1 MKKYPPIIPQMPH
14 MLHGGDYN
22 PDQWRAMKD
31 TIWKED
37 MRLAKLAGCNAMSIG
52 IFSWVALEPEE
63 GRYDFSWMDEVMD
76 MLAENGM
83 VAVLATPS
91 GARPAW
97 MSQKYPEV
105 LRVQENRVRNLHG
118 GRHNHCL
125 TSPVY
130 REKVTAINT
139 ALAQRYKDHPALGM
153 WHVSNEYGG
162 ECHCPLCQERFRAYL
177 QKKYGT
183 LDALNQA
190 YWSAFW
196 SKTYTDWS
204 QLESPSSHGERS
216 MHALVLDWKRFT
228 TEQFVDFMNCETAPL
243 RAITPDKKITTNLM
257 GTYPGINYFRLGD
270 AMDVASWDCYPLWRN
285 NMDDALVASRHGFL
299 HDLCR
304 GIKDGRPYMMME
316 SSPSATN
323 WQPVCK
329 LRRPGGHKLYSL
341 QAIAHGSDTVQYFQF
356 RKSRG
361 SFEKFHGAVVDH
373 EGSEN
378 TRVFREVASVGEALK
393 KLDDVRGTIVP
404 ADVAVV
410 YDWENRWAID
420 ESKGMLQENNYEETV
435 VSHYRAFWKRGI
447 ACDIIDET
455 KDLSRYKV
463 VVAPMLYMLRAGMAE
478 KVEAFVKAGGT
489 FVASYM
495 TGYVDDTDLCFLGG
509 FPGPL
514 KETLGIWCEEIDALY
529 PDERNAL
536 TYQGKRYEV
545 RDLCE
550 IVHLRGAE
558 SLGSYEEDFYAG
570 MPAVTVNHYGAGK
583 AYFIAAR
590 TEQAFLDDFYR
601 AIEAES
607 ALTPVLDCEL
617 PEGCSATRRT
627 DGETDTIFVM
637 NFSPIGRMLDIGEGG
652 TDLET
657 GKELSG
663 IIELPARGVRIFARK
678 K

>member
-1 MKKYPPIIPQMPH
+1 
-14 MLHGGDYN
+14 
-22 PDQWRAMKD
+22 
-31 TIWKED
+31 
-37 MRLAKLAGCNAMSIG
+37 
-52 IFSWVALEPEE
+52 
-63 GRYDFSWMDEVMD
+63 
-76 MLAENGM
+76 
-83 VAVLATPS
+83 
-91 GARPAW
+91 
-97 MSQKYPEV
+97 
-105 LRVQENRVRNLHG
+105 
-118 GRHNHCL
+118 
-125 TSPVY
+125 
-130 REKVTAINT
+130 
-139 ALAQRYKDHPALGM
+139 
-153 WHVSNEYGG
+153 
-162 ECHCPLCQERFRAYL
+162 
-177 QKKYGT
+177 
-183 LDALNQA
+183 
-190 YWSAFW
+190 
-196 SKTYTDWS
+196 
-204 QLESPSSHGERS
+204 
-216 MHALVLDWKRFT
+216 
-228 TEQFVDFMNCETAPL
+228 
-243 RAITPDKKITTNLM
+243 
-257 GTYPGINYFRLGD
+257 
-270 AMDVASWDCYPLWRN
+270 
-285 NMDDALVASRHGFL
+285 
-299 HDLCR
+299 
-304 GIKDGRPYMMME
+304 
-316 SSPSATN
+316 
-323 WQPVCK
+323 
-329 LRRPGGHKLYSL
+329 
-341 QAIAHGSDTVQYFQF
+341 
-356 RKSRG
+356 
-361 SFEKFHGAVVDH
+361 
-373 EGSEN
+373 
-378 TRVFREVASVGEALK
+378 
-393 KLDDVRGTIVP
+393 
-404 ADVAVV
+404 
-410 YDWENRWAID
+410 
-420 ESKGMLQENNYEETV
+420 
-435 VSHYRAFWKRGI
+435 
-447 ACDIIDET
+447 
-455 KDLSRYKV
+455 
-463 VVAPMLYMLRAGMAE
+463 MLYMLRAGIAD